1 LAGFHTQS
9 QPSVTSHTAKAYR
22 DLLQPGLHKI
32 IGFSVRTQGLIT
44 AAGNPKKLDSLAKV
58 VHTQARFVQRSP
70 GTGTRV
76 LLDDLLAQAKLN
88 IQDLNNWPDEEPSHT
103 ALAEAIASGRCDVGL
118 GIEST
123 ARARGLG
130 FVPLVQEEFHLVCL
144 KSALD
149 TPATQALRCFLQ
161 DPTWQQVLNS
171 LAGYQTQH
179 GGEVQSL
186 SKRLPW
192 WTFDRAKKIR

>member
-1 LAGFHTQS
+1 
-9 QPSVTSHTAKAYR
+9 
-22 DLLQPGLHKI
+22 LLQPGLHKI
-32 IGFSVRTQGLIT
+32 IGFATRTQGLIT
-44 AAGNPKKLDSLAKV
+44 AAGNPQKLHSLADV
-58 VHTQARFVQRSP
+58 VSTQARFVQRSQ

-88 IQDLNNWPDEEPSHT
+88 LEDLNNWPDEEPSHT

-149 TPATQALRCFLQ
+149 TPATQALRDFLQ
-161 DPTWQQVLNS
+161 EASWQQALNS
-171 LAGYQTQH
+171 LPGYQTQH

-186 SKRLPW
+186 SARLPW
-192 WTFDRAKKIR
+192 WAFPRAKKIR

>member
-1 LAGFHTQS
+1 
-9 QPSVTSHTAKAYR
+9 
-22 DLLQPGLHKI
+22 
-32 IGFSVRTQGLIT
+32 
-44 AAGNPKKLDSLAKV
+44 
-58 VHTQARFVQRSP
+58 
-70 GTGTRV
+70 V
-76 LLDDLLAQAKLN
+76 LLDDLLAQAELS

-149 TPATQALRCFLQ
+149 TPATEALRQFLQ
-161 DPTWQQVLNS
+161 EHTWQQVLNS
-171 LAGYQTQH
+171 LPGYQTQH
-179 GGEVQSL
+179 SGEVQSL

-192 WTFDRAKKIR
+192 WTFKRAKKIG

>member
-1 LAGFHTQS
+1 
-9 QPSVTSHTAKAYR
+9 V
-22 DLLQPGLHKI
+22 
-32 IGFSVRTQGLIT
+32 
-44 AAGNPKKLDSLAKV
+44 
-58 VHTQARFVQRSP
+58 

-76 LLDDLLAQAKLN
+76 LLDDLLAQAQLKLV
-88 IQDLNNWPDEEPSHT
+88 DLNHLPDDEPSHT

-130 FVPLVQEEFHLVCL
+130 FAPLVQEEFHLVCL

-149 TPATQALRCFLQ
+149 TPATLALRQFLQ
-161 DPTWQQVLNS
+161 AHTWQQVLNS
-171 LAGYQTQH
+171 LPGYQTQH
-179 GGEVQSL
+179 CGEVQSL

-192 WTFDRAKKIR
+192 WTFKRTKKSI

>member
-1 LAGFHTQS
+1 
-9 QPSVTSHTAKAYR
+9 
-22 DLLQPGLHKI
+22 LHKI
-32 IGFSVRTQGLIT
+32 IGFATRSQGLIT
-44 AAGNPKKLDSLAKV
+44 AAGNPLQLHSLTDV
-58 VHTQARFVQRSP
+58 VKTRARFVQRSP

-76 LLDDLLAQAKLN
+76 LLDDLLAQAQLCS
-88 IQDLNNWPDEEPSHT
+88 QDLNNWPDEEPSHT

-130 FVPLVQEEFHLVCL
+130 FVPLVEEQFHLVCL

-149 TPATQALRCFLQ
+149 TPATQALRDFLQ
-161 DPTWQQVLNS
+161 DEAWTQILRSLQGYSPKNS
-171 LAGYQTQH
+171 
-179 GGEVQSL
+179 GEVQSL

-192 WTFDRAKKIR
+192 WTFKRTKKAQTTT